1 MSKIINK
8 ITEQDREK
16 WVVIRTRLK
25 KALEDE
31 KTILKRDLHICNA
44 IHKRVFNKPQTQPSI
59 NCCIDIA
66 TWLEMVKNINKAY
79 TAKKGKE

>member
-31 KTILKRDLHICNA
+31 KTILK
-44 IHKRVFNKPQTQPSI
+44 
-59 NCCIDIA
+59 
-66 TWLEMVKNINKAY
+66 
-79 TAKKGKE
+79 KGLTYL